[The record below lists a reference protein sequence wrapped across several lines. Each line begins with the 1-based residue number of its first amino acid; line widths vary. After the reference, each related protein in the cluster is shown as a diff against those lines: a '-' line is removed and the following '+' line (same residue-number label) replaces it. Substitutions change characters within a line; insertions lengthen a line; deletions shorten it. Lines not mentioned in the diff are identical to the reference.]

1 MRNHI
6 ESGEVPML
14 SLAPNPKTS
23 RQWQTQQQI
32 IAEMRNE
39 ANTFELIEIGDIGGE
54 TNQPV
59 EIEIDSDASDIDKDY
74 QI

>member
-6 ESGEVPML
+6 ESGEVLML

-32 IAEMRNE
+32 ITEIRNE
-39 ANTFELIEIGDIGGE
+39 ANTFELIETGDIGDE

-59 EIEIDSDASDIDKDY
+59 EIEIDSDASDIDEDY
-74 QI
+74 